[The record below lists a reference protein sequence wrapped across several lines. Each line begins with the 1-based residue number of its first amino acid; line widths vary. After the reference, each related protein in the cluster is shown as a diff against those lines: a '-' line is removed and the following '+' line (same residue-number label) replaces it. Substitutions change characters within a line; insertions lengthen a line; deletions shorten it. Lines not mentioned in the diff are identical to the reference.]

1 MTHDEK
7 SPLFSERVREQLLL
21 QRILVLDG
29 VLDDDN
35 GTLLATQLLTLA
47 VEDPAADIAL
57 WINSPGGSV
66 PSMLAIRD
74 LMRLVPCDVT
84 TLALG
89 LACSAGQFLLSAGT
103 KGKRFALPHA
113 RILMHRG
120 SAGIGGSAVDIEV
133 QADDLRHTVDTVL
146 GLIAADTGQPVERIF
161 DDSLHDHWY
170 TAAEAREYGFID
182 EIVGSFGQIM
192 PARRHRI
199 GLKGPEMTQHE
210 QLHHPECDRSA
221 LRAAS
226 GSWTCTR
233 TCSPSGSCTSAPRS
247 IPGVANALIAQL
259 LHLEAESQELEI
271 NLYINCEGGD
281 LPSMLAVYDTMQYIQ
296 APVATTCVGQ
306 AIGVGAVLLAAGT
319 AGRRSL
325 LPHARVV
332 LYQPAARGQ
341 GPIPDLILQADE
353 VVRMRADIEAILSAH
368 TGQSA
373 QTLRARH
380 RPGPGAHRAGGAG
393 VRDRRSGA
401 GPADRGCRPS
411 GLRSERQ
418 HDRAGRARRPDGL
431 LAAQVAGD
439 LLGQHGERGAQRAG
453 QGRDHLAG
461 RLLAA
466 ALDLGQVLG
475 RDPGPAGRLG
485 QGFLLIQAQRAQTL
499 AEHLPP
505 QWFGG
510 RVRRWC
516 SPGAPDEA
524 ERLSRA
530 RP

>member
-1 MTHDEK
+1 MANDEK
-7 SPLFSERVREQLLL
+7 NPLFSERVREQLLI

-57 WINSPGGSV
+57 WIHSPGGSV

-74 LMRLVPCDVT
+74 VMRLVPCDVS

-89 LACSAGQFLLSAGT
+89 LACSAGQFLLSAGA

-133 QADDLRHTVDTVL
+133 QADDLRHMVDTVL
-146 GLIAADTGQPVERIF
+146 GLIAEDTGQPVERIF

-182 EIVGSFGQIM
+182 RDRRVVRPGHAGQTAPDRTEGWRMSSYTIPNVIAQHPRGERIMDVYSHLLTERIVYLGTVI
-192 PARRHRI
+192 
-199 GLKGPEMTQHE
+199 
-210 QLHHPECDRSA
+210 D
-221 LRAAS
+221 
-226 GSWTCTR
+226 
-233 TCSPSGSCTSAPRS
+233 
-247 IPGVANALIAQL
+247 PGVANALIAQL
-259 LHLEAESQELEI
+259 LHLEAESQDLEI

-319 AGRRSL
+319 AGRRAL

-332 LYQPAARGQ
+332 LFQPAARGQ

-353 VVRMRADIEAILSAH
+353 LVRMRADIEAILSAH
-368 TGQSA
+368 TGQSVP
-373 QTLRARH
+373 TLRADTD
-380 RPGPGAHRAGGAG
+380 
-393 VRDRRSGA
+393 RDRV
-401 GPADRGCRPS
+401 
-411 GLRSERQ
+411 LN
-418 HDRAGRARRPDGL
+418 
-431 LAAQVAGD
+431 AQ
-439 LLGQHGERGAQRAG
+439 
-453 QGRDHLAG
+453 
-461 RLLAA
+461 A
-466 ALDLGQVLG
+466 ALAYGIVDQVLG
-475 RDPGPAGRLG
+475 QRSADAEGASDPGQLKP
-485 QGFLLIQAQRAQTL
+485 RAT
-499 AEHLPP
+499 A
-505 QWFGG
+505 
-510 RVRRWC
+510 
-516 SPGAPDEA
+516 
-524 ERLSRA
+524 
-530 RP
+530 